1 MELWLFLPKIIF
13 MNLKSKLFSL
23 LILMLSYVS
32 VNSQTIAKSY
42 SITAFADMNNNCIYD
57 GGDILMPN
65 TPIQITSLPCYN
77 MAASGLTNCFGV
89 MASTMTVNVSCNTY
103 TVQEYALK
111 NFYQPCAVLTGTFGT
126 MFYLPLTP
134 AVLNSALFES
144 TFGLI
149 VNNIYADFYRNG
161 DMDTLRTCNKINAQY
176 IMPAIRNQKVCA
188 SVYSG
193 TVSFK
198 IDGTAYDAF
207 PVTGPTGTVATS
219 ITTATINFNSS
230 SYFQFAYNFP
240 STLTLP
246 SGLHTISAELTPL
259 SGYSQPSKME
269 YFVYVDSCG
278 QVSGNAFVD
287 CNSNCVKNVGEGYSP
302 YTISNIVLSSP
313 TKTMIAYPDNA
324 GNYEINTTPGV
335 YSVNVVPVGGFTVC
349 NVVTPTVNIAVSSTI
364 GINYALTQTGSF
376 PDDHASGLWL
386 TNGNPGPGAVPGGTI
401 TIHTYNY
408 LVYSNICGVS
418 VPPTKFKV
426 VLPPDMT
433 FGNVLVG
440 TAIPS
445 AIIPAATGDTIVWNS
460 PGSNATHKFTAVTST
475 AAVMGNPYCVQSIIY
490 PLNDNNPANNIKSI
504 CTVYGGP
511 FDPNSKESFTQGM
524 APNGD
529 IPPST
534 LDLTYTIH
542 FQNLG
547 TGPAVT
553 VLINDTID
561 SQLDLSSLQ
570 VLNSSFPVQLQ
581 LDPTTRAASFK
592 FKNIYLPASVTNEPA
607 SHGFVTYYIK
617 LNTGLLPG
625 AEIKNRAHIY
635 FDYNSAITT
644 NTTKNKIVVGAFIGE
659 NEIKGLK
666 LYPNPT
672 ASSLFISEKMDKVIV
687 FDIMGREVGSYS
699 NTDTVNFENFESGMY
714 IIEMHNTNGKTAKAK
729 IIKE

>member
-1 MELWLFLPKIIF
+1 MSKMNKFL
-13 MNLKSKLFSL
+13 SL
-23 LILMLSYVS
+23 ALLVICGLS
-32 VNSQTIAKSY
+32 VNAQTVSKSY
-42 SITAFADMNNNCIYD
+42 SITIYADMNTNCIYD
-57 GGDILMPN
+57 GGDVLMPN

-77 MAASGLTNCFGV
+77 MGASGTTDCFGV
-89 MASTMTVNVSCNTY
+89 MSSAMTVSVTCNTY
-103 TVQEYALK
+103 SIQPYALK
-111 NFYQPCAVLTGTFGT
+111 NFYQPCASLTGTFGT
-126 MFYLPLTP
+126 MFYLPLKP
-134 AVLNSALFES
+134 SVLNAALFEN

-149 VNNIYADFYRNG
+149 VNNVYKDVYRNG
-161 DMDTLRTCNKINAQY
+161 DLDTLKTCNKVLAQY
-176 IMPAIRNQKVCA
+176 IMPAIRNQKVCT

-198 IDGTAYDAF
+198 IDGSLFDGFT
-207 PVTGPTGTVATS
+207 VSGPTGTVATS
-219 ITTATINFNSS
+219 LATATINFNSM

-246 SGLHTISAELTPL
+246 SGTHTITAELSPL
-259 SGYSQPSKME
+259 AGYTQPSKME
-269 YFVYVDSCG
+269 YLVSVDSCG
-278 QVSGNAFVD
+278 QVLGNAFVD
-287 CNSNCVKNVGEGYSP
+287 CNSNCVKNTGEGYSP
-302 YTISNIVLSSP
+302 YTISNVVLSSP

-335 YSVNVVPVGGFTVC
+335 YTVNVVPVGGFTVC
-349 NVVTPTVNIAVSSTI
+349 NAVTPTVNIVVSSTV
-364 GINYALTQTGSF
+364 GINYGLSQTGSF
-376 PDDHASGLWL
+376 PDDHASGIWL
-386 TNGNPGPGAVPGGTI
+386 TNGLPGPGAVPGGTV
-401 TIHTYNY
+401 TVTAYNY
-408 LVYSNICGVS
+408 KVYSNICGVS

-440 TAIPS
+440 TSIPS
-445 AIIPAATGDTIVWNS
+445 AIISATTGDTIVWNS
-460 PGSNATHKFTAVTST
+460 PGSNTTHKFTAITST
-475 AAVMGNPYCVQSIIY
+475 AAVMGNAYCVQSIVY
-490 PLNDNNPANNIKSI
+490 PLSDNNPANNTKSL

-511 FDPNSKESFTQGM
+511 FDPNSKESFTAGM

-547 TGPAVT
+547 NGPAVT

-561 SQLDLSSLQ
+561 NQIDLSSIK

-581 LDPTTRAASFK
+581 VDPFSRAASFK
-592 FKNIYLPASVTNEPA
+592 FKNIYLPAAITNEAA
-607 SHGFVTYYIK
+607 SHGFVTYNIK

-644 NTTKNKIVVGAFIGE
+644 NTTKNKIVVAAFIGE

-672 ASSLFISEKMDKVIV
+672 TNNLFINEKMNKVIV

-699 NTDTVNFENFESGMY
+699 NVDVVNFENFESGMY
-714 IIEMHNTNGKTAKAK
+714 IIEMRSAEGKIAKAK